1 MFLKRLEIIG
11 FKSFADRIG
20 IDFVK
25 GVTAV
30 VGPNG
35 SGKSNI
41 SDAIRWVLGEQ
52 SAKSLR
58 GAKMED
64 VIFSGSDSRK
74 PLNFAEV
81 TLILDNSKGLFPLD
95 YTEISVSRRVFRSGE
110 SIYLLNGQQCRLKD
124 ITNVFMDSG
133 LGKEAFS
140 IISQGRV
147 DEILNSR
154 PEDRRSIFDEAA
166 GVLKYRTRK
175 RKAEHKLFET
185 ADNLDRVLDI
195 LKELDTRIGPL
206 QESAEA
212 AEKHAVLSEKTR
224 EADSRLLNYDAG
236 NLRVKVQQKMVEVAK
251 YQKEKEHLNEKT
263 GELEEKSGRL
273 KKRLAIVDDEMDVLQ
288 RRLVDA
294 SAETEKWEGRRLLS
308 LEKERNA
315 SAQIGRIQ
323 SDLSTTEKE
332 QKELQSKL
340 ADARKTH
347 STLSVDYEKAS
358 LEMSEISQI
367 LKRSVKETENEI
379 EELKSTYID
388 RLNEEA
394 TLRNELKHIVER
406 LAGEKTSTE
415 KTMEQTNSLNNRFKA
430 LTAEKMEKEQVLN
443 DVKQKQKMATE
454 AYAQNSK
461 ALQEVEEESRNKQ
474 QLLQQAQNKQ
484 HEMQGRMRALESME
498 ADFSGFYSGVK
509 EVLVARKSGKLTGIN
524 GAVAELITV
533 ENNYIKAVET
543 ALGGAMQHIVTTSEA
558 DARKAIGYLRSR
570 NAGRATFLPLDVMR
584 SRKIQRSALSSIER
598 HPEFIGTADEL
609 VSVEARYNLIKENLL
624 GNVLIASTLAGA
636 TEIAK
641 SLNYRY
647 RIVTVDGDIV
657 NAGGSLTG
665 GGVKGRATVFSR
677 KAELET
683 LKGQLNAMAASI
695 GLATESIGDTKMRVA
710 EWMQKTEESRKLIE
724 TLQLEMA
731 VAESGIR
738 ETAIAIH
745 SIEIEVAS
753 VEMGRRGAESAG
765 SELLKRKGELET
777 NHKELKEMLETIKKE
792 VETLERLATDRRNEE
807 ATLTTRLTELRE
819 QTAVL
824 REQKNYKKTA
834 IDDMEKAMVVA
845 QQKITTLSED
855 LHYFNGSD
863 EVKELSFEELEKQI
877 VDAAIEKEKVELAIA
892 DGKKQRTEQAT
903 SISEKERLLQELR
916 LDVDEVNTK
925 YNKVTIELSRL
936 EVSYEAI
943 TQKLLNEYG
952 LRPDFNMVIEFD
964 EQIARD
970 ELATLKKELSL
981 IGPVNPGAIV
991 EYQEVSQRHEFLTV
1005 QRNDLLEAKGTL
1017 QEAMTEMD
1025 AEMTSRFST
1034 TFNAIQSRFRHVFK
1048 EMFGG
1053 GNADLILTEPDNL
1066 LETGVDIVARPPGKK
1081 LQNLSLLSGGE
1092 RALTAISLLFAIIE
1106 VRPVPFCILDEVE
1119 AALDEANVIRY
1130 SNYLKKFSDKTQ
1142 FIVITHRKGT
1152 MEGADVLY
1160 GITMQESGVS
1170 KLISVKLSEVPEEA
1184 LLL

>member
-11 FKSFADRIG
+11 FKSFADRVG

-133 LGKEAFS
+133 IGKEAFS

-206 QESAEA
+206 QEKAEA
-212 AEKHAVLSEKTR
+212 AEKHAILADETR
-224 EADSRLLNYDAG
+224 ETDSKLLNFDAG
-236 NLRVKVQQKMVEVAK
+236 KLRVHIEGKMSEIENH
-251 YQKEKEHLNEKT
+251 QKEKEHLNEKT
-263 GELEEKSGRL
+263 DELEEETVLL
-273 KKRLAIVDDEMDVLQ
+273 KKQLAVVDNEMEALQ
-288 RRLVDA
+288 RKLVKA

-315 SAQIGRIQ
+315 SAQIFRIQ
-323 SDLSTTEKE
+323 SDLSIAEKE
-332 QKELQSKL
+332 GIELQSKL
-340 ADARKTH
+340 
-347 STLSVDYEKAS
+347 EKAQKEHAILS
-358 LEMSEISQI
+358 ADYKKTSGEMLEISQI
-367 LKRSVKETENEI
+367 LKRSVQETETEI

-388 RLNEEA
+388 KLNEEA
-394 TLRNELKHIVER
+394 TVRNELKHIVEQ
-406 LAGEKTSTE
+406 LAGEKNSTE
-415 KTMEQTNSLNNRFKA
+415 KTMEQSDVLNKRFKELTLEKSAKEKILNNVKKQQVQV
-430 LTAEKMEKEQVLN
+430 AETYASNAKE
-443 DVKQKQKMATE
+443 
-454 AYAQNSK
+454 
-461 ALQEVEEESRNKQ
+461 LQELEENLRKKQ
-474 QLLQQAQNKQ
+474 QLLQSAYNKQ
-484 HEMQGRMRALESME
+484 HEMQGRIRALESME
-498 ADFSGFYSGVK
+498 AEFSGFYSGVK
-509 EVLVARKSGKLTGIN
+509 EVLLARESGQLVGIN
-524 GAVAELITV
+524 GAVAEIITV
-533 ENNYIKAVET
+533 ETEYVKAVET
-543 ALGGAMQHIVTTSEA
+543 ALGGAMQHIVTTSEKG
-558 DARKAIGYLRSR
+558 ARKAIGYLRAR
-570 NAGRATFLPLDVMR
+570 NAGRATFLPLDVMK
-584 SRKIQRSALSSIER
+584 SRKIQRTALTAIER
-598 HPEFIGTADEL
+598 HPEFVGTADEL
-609 VSVEARYNLIKENLL
+609 VSMNDQYRLIKENLL
-624 GNVLIASTLAGA
+624 GNVLIASTLEGA
-636 TEIAK
+636 SEIAK
-641 SLNYRY
+641 ILNYRY
-647 RIVTVDGDIV
+647 RIVTIDGDIV

-683 LKGQLNAMAASI
+683 LKKQLTEMTASI
-695 GLATESIGDTKMRVA
+695 ELAAETIGESKMQVA
-710 EWMQKTEESRKLIE
+710 KWMQKTEQSRKLIE
-724 TLQLEMA
+724 SLQFELVA
-731 VAESGIR
+731 AESGIR
-738 ETAIAIH
+738 ETDIAIH

-753 VEMGRRGAESAG
+753 VEIGRRGAESAG
-765 SELLKRKGELET
+765 SELSKRKSNLET
-777 NHKELKEMLETIKKE
+777 NHKELKGVLEAIKKE
-792 VETLERLATDRRNEE
+792 IDTLERLAANRRNEE
-807 ATLTTRLTELRE
+807 ATLTKKLAELRE
-819 QTAVL
+819 QVAVL
-824 REQKNYKKTA
+824 REQKNYKEQAIVELEKT
-834 IDDMEKAMVVA
+834 ILLT
-845 QQKITTLSED
+845 QKQITALSED
-855 LHYFNGSD
+855 LHYFDDTTEG
-863 EVKELSFEELEKQI
+863 KELSFEELEKQI
-877 VDAAIEKEKVELAIA
+877 EEAALEKLETEAAIVV
-892 DGKKQRTEQAT
+892 GKKARIVRSM
-903 SISEKERLLQELR
+903 SISEKDDLLRKLR
-916 LDVDEVNTK
+916 LKLDEVNGH
-925 YNKVTIELSRL
+925 YNKVSIELSRY
-936 EVSYEAI
+936 EVNYESL
-943 TQKLLNEYG
+943 TYKLLNDYG
-952 LRPDFNMVIEFD
+952 LRPDFITAEEFD
-964 EQIARD
+964 EKAARNR
-970 ELATLKKELSL
+970 LVFLKKELSS
-981 IGPVNPGAIV
+981 IGPVNPAAIG
-991 EYQEVSQRHEFLTV
+991 EYQEVSERHEFLTV
-1005 QRNDLLEAKGTL
+1005 QRNDLLEAKSTL

-1034 TFNAIQSRFRHVFK
+1034 TFNAIQSRFRDVFK

-1066 LETGVDIVARPPGKK
+1066 LETGVDILARPPGKT

-1184 LLL
+1184 LI